1 MPFESSSEIWLSF
14 DGYTPHYYN
23 KLMEKLHS
31 SDHLFRLLSAYQKK
45 KPFDLPKLLTKKYLD
60 KNRKWLP
67 RQNIQFMENAKEIYE
82 AGLKAS
88 NHVKPILYHY
98 SWHSFFAFLMYTFV
112 RFDELSRGHGISVPK
127 MESDEI
133 ILEFHP
139 FERRGF
145 FQRIL
150 DVLTILGYPIMLA
163 QWILILEKNGDIRF
177 VENISPFAGIKR
189 VNIRD
194 LLTFESDGYS
204 IALREKFGDELFKHD
219 LVDVENM
226 NSCILSFATLF
237 AASTICRYRPS
248 VWAKILEGEGKYE
261 SSVLTQTRLA
271 YRFYDYFVPQIGAK
285 HLACMFLEE

>member
-1 MPFESSSEIWLSF
+1 
-14 DGYTPHYYN
+14 
-23 KLMEKLHS
+23 
-31 SDHLFRLLSAYQKK
+31 
-45 KPFDLPKLLTKKYLD
+45 
-60 KNRKWLP
+60 
-67 RQNIQFMENAKEIYE
+67 MENAKEIYE

-88 NHVKPILYHY
+88 NHVKPIMYHY

-112 RFDELSRGHGISVPK
+112 RFDALSRGHGISVPK

-133 ILEFHP
+133 ILKFRP
-139 FERRGF
+139 FEKRGF

-150 DVLTILGYPIMLA
+150 DVLTILGYPITIA

-194 LLTFESDGYS
+194 LLTFKIDGYS
-204 IALREKFGDELFKHD
+204 IALREKFGDELFKHN
-219 LVDVENM
+219 LVDIENM
-226 NSCILSFATLF
+226 NSCILSFVTLF

-248 VWAKILEGEGKYE
+248 IWTKILEGEGKYE

-271 YRFYDYFVPQIGAK
+271 YRFYDYFVPQIEAK